1 MFVSSQSLEM
11 PFSVQAIEYF
21 AMVCSHQVYHGGW
34 ELVFGLNLGFQLT
47 VTLIKDKNKQT
58 NNKKPKET
66 NKKEPS
72 YSNRIHVENQG
83 QKKKNW
89 FQILFS
95 RVQGY
100 TMRLCWGC

>member
-66 NKKEPS
+66 NKSPIYVQMYDYIFIAIFINIIS
-72 YSNRIHVENQG
+72 YIT
-83 QKKKNW
+83 
-89 FQILFS
+89 I
-95 RVQGY
+95 
-100 TMRLCWGC
+100 